1 MNVMDVIVGVHSLV
15 RWLVV
20 VVALIAVVR
29 YALVMAGRAPSS
41 GMDRGLMS
49 GYTGL
54 LDLNVLLGLIIIV
67 GLSIN
72 TGQVLTVWL
81 EHAVTNIVGVVVAHV
96 FAQRA
101 KKVEDAKLKARTNLL
116 GVVISIAIIVV
127 GVALI
132 GGWAR

>member
-1 MNVMDVIVGVHSLV
+1 MNVIDVIVGVHGLV

-20 VVALIAVVR
+20 IIAVIAVIR
-29 YALVMAGRAPSS
+29 YALVMSGRVQSS

-49 GYTGL
+49 GYTGP

-67 GLSIN
+67 GLSIS
-72 TGQVLTVWL
+72 TGQVLMVWI
-81 EHAVTNIVGVVVAHV
+81 EHAVTNVIGVVVAHF

-101 KKVEDAKLKARTNLL
+101 RKIEDAKLKARTNLL
-116 GVVISIAIIVV
+116 GVVISLVIIVV

>member
-1 MNVMDVIVGVHSLV
+1 MAFVLTLHSIV

-20 VVALIAVVR
+20 IVAVIAVAR
-29 YALVMAGRAPSS
+29 YALVMAGKAQSS
-41 GMDRGLMS
+41 GMDRGLMA

-54 LDLNVLLGLIIIV
+54 LDLNVLLGLILII
-67 GLSIN
+67 GLGFTPQRI
-72 TGQVLTVWL
+72 
-81 EHAVTNIVGVVVAHV
+81 EHAVTNIIGVVAAHF

-101 KKVEDAKLKARTNLL
+101 KKIEEAKLKARANLL
-116 GVVISIAIIVV
+116 GVVISLVIIVV

>member
-1 MNVMDVIVGVHSLV
+1 MGFVLMLHSIV

-20 VVALIAVVR
+20 LVAVIAVVR
-29 YALVMAGRAPSS
+29 YALVMAGKAQSS

-54 LDLNVLLGLIIIV
+54 LDLNVLLGLILII
-67 GLSIN
+67 GLGFTMPRI
-72 TGQVLTVWL
+72 
-81 EHAVTNIVGVVVAHV
+81 EHAVTNIIAVVAAH
-96 FAQRA
+96 FLAQRA
-101 KKVEDAKLKARTNLL
+101 KKIEDAKLKARTNLL
-116 GVVISIAIIVV
+116 GVVISLVIIVV

>member
-1 MNVMDVIVGVHSLV
+1 MEFIVGIHSLV

-20 VVALIAVVR
+20 IVAVIAMVR
-29 YALVMAGRAPSS
+29 YALVMAGKAQPS
-41 GMDRGLMS
+41 GMDRGLIS

-54 LDLNVLLGLIIIV
+54 LDLNVLLGVIIIV
-67 GLSIN
+67 GLSISA
-72 TGQVLTVWL
+72 GQVLMVWI
-81 EHAVTNIVGVVVAHV
+81 EHMATNLVGVVVAHF

-101 KKVEDAKLKARTNLL
+101 KKIEDPKARARTNLL
-116 GVVISIAIIVV
+116 GVVISILIIVV

>member
-1 MNVMDVIVGVHSLV
+1 MDFIVGLHSLV

-20 VVALIAVVR
+20 IVAVIAVVR
-29 YALVMAGRAPSS
+29 YALVMAGQAQSS

-54 LDLNVLLGLIIIV
+54 LDLNVLLGLILII
-67 GLSIN
+67 GLGFTPQRI
-72 TGQVLTVWL
+72 
-81 EHAVTNIVGVVVAHV
+81 EHAVTNIIGVVAAHF

-101 KKVEDAKLKARTNLL
+101 KQIEDAKLKARANLL
-116 GVVISIAIIVV
+116 GVVISLVIIVV

>member
-1 MNVMDVIVGVHSLV
+1 MGFVLMLHSIV

-20 VVALIAVVR
+20 IVAVVAVVR
-29 YALVMAGRAPSS
+29 YALVMAGKAQSS

-54 LDLNVLLGLIIIV
+54 LDLNVLLGVIIII
-67 GLSIN
+67 GLGEWEVVQI
-72 TGQVLTVWL
+72 
-81 EHAVTNIVGVVVAHV
+81 EHAVTNIIAVVVAHV

-101 KKVEDAKLKARTNLL
+101 KKIEDPKLKARTSLL
-116 GVVISIAIIVV
+116 GVVISILIIVV
-127 GVALI
+127 GVAFV

>member
-1 MNVMDVIVGVHSLV
+1 MNFIVGLHSLV

-20 VVALIAVVR
+20 IAAVIAVVR
-29 YALVMAGRAPSS
+29 YALVMAGKAKSS
-41 GMDRGLMS
+41 GMDHGLMS

-54 LDLNVLLGLIIIV
+54 LDLNVLLGLIIII
-67 GLSIN
+67 GLSISA
-72 TGQVLTVWL
+72 GQVLLVWL
-81 EHAVTNIVGVVVAHV
+81 EHAVTNIIGVAVAHF

-101 KKVEDAKLKARTNLL
+101 KKIEDAKLKARTNLL

-127 GVALI
+127 GVAAV

>member
-1 MNVMDVIVGVHSLV
+1 MAFILTLHSIV

-20 VVALIAVVR
+20 LVAVVAVVR
-29 YALVMAGRAPSS
+29 YALVMAGKAQSS

-54 LDLNVLLGLIIIV
+54 LDLNVLLGLILII
-67 GLSIN
+67 GL
-72 TGQVLTVWL
+72 GEWETVQI
-81 EHAVTNIVGVVVAHV
+81 EHAVTNIIGVVVAHI

-101 KKVEDAKLKARTNLL
+101 KKIEDAKLKARTSLL
-116 GVVISIAIIVV
+116 GVVISILIIVV
-127 GVALI
+127 GVTFV

>member
-1 MNVMDVIVGVHSLV
+1 MNVVLMVHSIV

-20 VVALIAVVR
+20 LVAVVAAVRFV
-29 YALVMAGRAPSS
+29 LVMASKAQSS

-54 LDLNVLLGLIIIV
+54 LDLNVLLGLILII
-67 GLSIN
+67 GLSEWEAVQI
-72 TGQVLTVWL
+72 
-81 EHAVTNIVGVVVAHV
+81 EHAVTNIIAVVVAHI

-101 KKVEDAKLKARTNLL
+101 KKMEDAKLKARTSLL
-116 GVVISIAIIVV
+116 GVVISILIIVV
-127 GVALI
+127 GVAFI

>member
-1 MNVMDVIVGVHSLV
+1 MEFIVGIHSLV

-20 VVALIAVVR
+20 VVAVVAVVR
-29 YALVMAGRAPSS
+29 YALVMAGKAQPS
-41 GMDRGLMS
+41 GMDRGLIS

-54 LDLNVLLGLIIIV
+54 LDLNVLLGVIIIV
-67 GLSIN
+67 GL
-72 TGQVLTVWL
+72 GEWETVQI
-81 EHAVTNIVGVVVAHV
+81 EHAVTNIIGVAAAHF

-101 KKVEDAKLKARTNLL
+101 KKIEDAKLKARANLL
-116 GVVISIAIIVV
+116 GVVISLVIIVV

>member
-1 MNVMDVIVGVHSLV
+1 MVFVLTLHSIV

-20 VVALIAVVR
+20 LVAVIAVVR
-29 YALVMAGRAPSS
+29 YALVMAGKAQGS

-54 LDLNVLLGLIIIV
+54 LDLNVLLGLILII
-67 GLSIN
+67 GLGFTAQRI
-72 TGQVLTVWL
+72 
-81 EHAVTNIVGVVVAHV
+81 EHAVTNIIGVTVAHF

-101 KKVEDAKLKARTNLL
+101 RKMEDAKLKARTNLP
-116 GVVISIAIIVV
+116 GVVISILIIVF

>member
-1 MNVMDVIVGVHSLV
+1 MAFILTLHSIV

-20 VVALIAVVR
+20 LAAVVAVVR
-29 YALVMAGRAPSS
+29 FALVMAGRAQPS
-41 GMDRGLMS
+41 GMDRGLIT

-54 LDLNVLLGLIIIV
+54 LDLNVLLGLVLII
-67 GLSIN
+67 GLGFTTQRI
-72 TGQVLTVWL
+72 
-81 EHAVTNIVGVVVAHV
+81 EHALTNIIGVAVAHI

-101 KKVEDAKLKARTNLL
+101 KKLEDAKLKARTNLL
-116 GVVISIAIIVV
+116 GVVISLAIIVV

>member
-1 MNVMDVIVGVHSLV
+1 MEFLVGIHGLV

-20 VVALIAVVR
+20 IVAVVAVVR
-29 YALVMAGRAPSS
+29 YALVMAGKAQPG

-54 LDLNVLLGLIIIV
+54 LDLNVLLGVIIII
-67 GLSIN
+67 GLGEWEMVQI
-72 TGQVLTVWL
+72 
-81 EHAVTNIVGVVVAHV
+81 EHAVTNIIAVAVAHV

-101 KKVEDAKLKARTNLL
+101 KKIEDPKVKARTSLL
-116 GVVISIAIIVV
+116 GVVISLAIIVV
-127 GVALI
+127 GVALV

>member
-1 MNVMDVIVGVHSLV
+1 MAFILILHSIV

-20 VVALIAVVR
+20 LVAVVAIVR
-29 YALVMAGRAPSS
+29 FALVMAGRMQSS

-54 LDLNVLLGLIIIV
+54 LDLNVLLGIILII
-67 GLSIN
+67 GL
-72 TGQVLTVWL
+72 GEWETVQI
-81 EHAVTNIVGVVVAHV
+81 EHALTNIIGVAVAHV

-101 KKVEDAKLKARTNLL
+101 KKMEDAKMKARTNLL
-116 GVVISIAIIVV
+116 GVVISLAIIVV
-127 GVALI
+127 GVAFV